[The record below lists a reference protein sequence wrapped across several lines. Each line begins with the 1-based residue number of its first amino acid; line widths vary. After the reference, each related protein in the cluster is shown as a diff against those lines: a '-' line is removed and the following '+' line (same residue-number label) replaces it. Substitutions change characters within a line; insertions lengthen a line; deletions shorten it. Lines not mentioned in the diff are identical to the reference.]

1 MLTPHF
7 CLLSALFFLLLSVA
21 VWSLCAISSPLSH
34 TPSFPS
40 SAPGFLSSLLLA
52 VFFLFSCRNQTA
64 PFKDCVKRRNRLR
77 LVADPGSGRQHRKPR
92 WYPKAGQHGPVW
104 SFPPVLLAVTP
115 RSPDGARKSLWPR
128 DTKTELI

>member
-64 PFKDCVKRRNRLR
+64 PFKDCVKRWNRLR